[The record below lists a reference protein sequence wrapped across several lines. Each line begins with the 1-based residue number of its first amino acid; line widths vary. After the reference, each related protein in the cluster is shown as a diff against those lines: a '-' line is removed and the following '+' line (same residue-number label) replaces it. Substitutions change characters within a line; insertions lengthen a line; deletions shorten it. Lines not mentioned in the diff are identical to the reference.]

1 MKREIFDRLRKARAE
16 KRTIVLVTELKSGRQ
31 ALIEGEVT
39 SGDLALDAEGLAAAK
54 AAAREDVSGP
64 LGEGELFA
72 QVFSPPLRLFVVG
85 AVHIAQSL
93 VPMASLAGYDVTVI
107 DPRRAFASDSRFP
120 QVTLVQSW
128 PDEALTALQPDHR
141 SAIVTLTHDPKLDD
155 PALDQALKSAAFY
168 IGSLGSKRTHAKRLQ
183 RLEGRG
189 FGPKDLERIHGPVG
203 LAIGAKSPAEI
214 AIAILAQITQARHGA
229 PALVRQEAAA

>member
-16 KRTIVLVTELKSGRQ
+16 KRTVVVVTELATGRQ
-31 ALIEGEVT
+31 ALIEDEVT

-120 QVTLVQSW
+120 QVTLVQNW
-128 PDEALTALQPDHR
+128 PDEALAALQPDHR

-155 PALDQALKSAAFY
+155 PALDQALKSEAFY

-189 FGPKDLERIHGPVG
+189 FGSKELERIHGPVG

-229 PALVRQEAAA
+229 PALVRQEVAA